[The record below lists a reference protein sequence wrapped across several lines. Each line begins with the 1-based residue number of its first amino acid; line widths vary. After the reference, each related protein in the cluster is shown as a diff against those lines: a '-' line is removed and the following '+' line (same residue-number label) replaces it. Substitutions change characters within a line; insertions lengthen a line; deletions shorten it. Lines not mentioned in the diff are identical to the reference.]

1 MRRILVAALGAGV
14 LSLVMALPAAAGS
27 QFAIVEPTAGA
38 PGDPITVS
46 GNCGVSQSGIDVDI
60 KFVQGN
66 PIAQLGTPQT
76 QADGSFSLDATV
88 PTAAQPGAATI
99 VVTCVLEESEAI
111 VLDFTVTAAAP
122 LPQQPA
128 VAAEPVAATPAF
140 TG

>member
-1 MRRILVAALGAGV
+1 MRRILIAVLGAGV
-14 LSLVMALPAAAGS
+14 LSLVMVAPAAAGA
-27 QFAIVEPTAGA
+27 QFATVDPTSGA

-76 QADGSFSLDATV
+76 EADGSFSLDANV
-88 PTAAQPGAATI
+88 PAAAQPGAATI
-99 VVTCVLEESEAI
+99 VVTCVLERSEPI
-111 VLDFTVTAAAP
+111 VLDFTVTAPAAP
-122 LPQQPA
+122 EQPPA
-128 VAAEPVAATPAF
+128 VAAEPVVGTPAF